1 MSLRTSRAM
10 RLRRT
15 PAVLAAAALSA
26 VPVVLVTQGTTPAS
40 AAPPRYSATITRT
53 AHGIPHIVANDF
65 GSLGFG
71 HGYATAETNLC
82 NLADTLITG
91 RGERSRWFGPDARY
105 EDQVTLSATNLQT
118 DALFTD
124 VRNRRVVEHLLA
136 DPVRG
141 PGAQGKAM
149 VRGYVA
155 GVNQSLDDIGGP
167 DQVSDPTCR
176 GAGYLARKAT
186 AKALWY
192 GVYAA
197 NLLASTG
204 VFVPQIVGAAP
215 PTVDDPGL
223 PDPAGFAPVPA
234 RLPSEDD

>member
-1 MSLRTSRAM
+1 M
-10 RLRRT
+10 RLRLPRMRRT
-15 PAVLAAAALSA
+15 PAVVVTAALSA
-26 VPVVLVTQGTTPAS
+26 VPLVLMAQVSTPA
-40 AAPPRYSATITRT
+40 AAAGPKYSATITRT

-82 NLADTLITG
+82 NLADTLVTG

-105 EDQVTLSATNLQT
+105 EDHVTLSATNLKT

-124 VRNRRVVEHLLA
+124 VRNRHVVEDLLR

-141 PGAQGKAM
+141 PGAQAKAM

-155 GVNQSLDDIGGP
+155 GVNQYLDDIGGP
-167 DQVSDPTCR
+167 SQVKDPACR
-176 GAGYLARKAT
+176 GAGYLARNAT
-186 AKALWY
+186 AKDLWY

-197 NLLASTG
+197 NLLAS
-204 VFVPQIVGAAP
+204 
-215 PTVDDPGL
+215 
-223 PDPAGFAPVPA
+223 
-234 RLPSEDD
+234 